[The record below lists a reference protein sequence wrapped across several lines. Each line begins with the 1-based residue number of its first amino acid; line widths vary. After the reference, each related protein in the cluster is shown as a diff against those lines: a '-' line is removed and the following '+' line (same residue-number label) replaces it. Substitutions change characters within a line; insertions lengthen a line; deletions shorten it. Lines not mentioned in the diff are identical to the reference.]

1 MVIIMIVKA
10 TKTNNGKAYRKFNIQ
25 GVNESSD
32 DRIPASNQSSIDQL
46 QWANEMMR
54 REIWNLKER
63 LSHYENVDYS
73 QREYYPTPGVY

>member
-10 TKTNNGKAYRKFNIQ
+10 TKANNGKTYRKFNIH
-25 GVNESSD
+25 GVTESSD
-32 DRIPASNQSSIDQL
+32 DRIPNSNQSSIDQL

-63 LSHYENVDYS
+63 LSRYENVDYS